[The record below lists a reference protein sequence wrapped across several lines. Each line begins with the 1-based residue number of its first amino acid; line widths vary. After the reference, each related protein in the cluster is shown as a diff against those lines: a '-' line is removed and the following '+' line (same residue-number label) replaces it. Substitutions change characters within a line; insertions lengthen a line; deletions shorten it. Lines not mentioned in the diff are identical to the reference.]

1 MSFNM
6 SATMHVVTASEMQ
19 RMDRETIESFGLPG
33 RVLMENAGRGVVD
46 VMVKTF
52 PGIKSSGPN
61 LRIGIVAGRG
71 NNGGDGFVI
80 ARCLSGM
87 GASVSVYLFSDRTA
101 VKGDAAANLAL
112 LDALKVPVF
121 EITDPALLAQHQPGM
136 HQQEIW
142 VDALLG
148 TGLNAEVKGL
158 FRTGIEFLNSLNRP
172 VIAVDIP
179 SGLNADTGMILGACI
194 QAHTTVTF
202 GFPKIGH
209 ILFPG
214 AAVTGRLKTID
225 IGIPAHIVRNIA
237 PTHHILTPEFI
248 ARSFPRRAP
257 TSHKGSNG
265 HVLMV
270 AGSAGKAGAAVMSG
284 LAALRS
290 GAGLVTLATPE
301 SLNAI
306 IQSQIPEIMTAPMAG
321 RKEGLWDDSLC
332 DSIREQLQ
340 GKKCLAMGPG
350 MGASPETR
358 KLVLEILRDVAIP
371 VVLDADGLNCI
382 CGHLDVLKGMKAP
395 AVLTP
400 HPGEMSRLTGA
411 SVSDI
416 QADRIGAARRF
427 SQAHHVHLVL
437 KGARTVIA
445 HPDGT
450 VYINLT
456 ANPGMATGGM
466 GDVLTGV
473 IAGLLAQGLEPE
485 AASHAGVYLHGKAA
499 DSLCESMGPFGFLAS
514 EVAGAMPG
522 VIGEMSQM
530 ADAGRFS
537 AEA

>member
-1 MSFNM
+1 
-6 SATMHVVTASEMQ
+6 MHIVTASEMRQ
-19 RMDRETIESFGLPG
+19 MDRETIESFGLPG

-52 PGIKSSGPN
+52 PAITSSGGN
-61 LRIGIVAGRG
+61 QRIGIVAGRG

-80 ARCLSGM
+80 ARYLSGL
-87 GASVSVYLFSDRTA
+87 GASVSVYLFSDRA
-101 VKGDAAANLAL
+101 SVRGDAAANLKL

-121 EITDPALLAQHQPGM
+121 EITDPSSLARHHAGM
-136 HQQEIW
+136 LQQEIW

-158 FRTGIEFLNSLNRP
+158 FRAVIEFLNSLNRP

-179 SGLNADTGMILGACI
+179 SGLNADTGMLCGACI

-214 AAVTGRLKTID
+214 AGATGRLETID
-225 IGIPAHIVRNIA
+225 IGIPPHVVQNIE
-237 PTHHILTPEFI
+237 PRHHILTPETI
-248 ARSFPRRAP
+248 ARTFPQRVP
-257 TSHKGSNG
+257 TSHKGTAG
-265 HVLMV
+265 HVLV
-270 AGSAGKAGAAVMSG
+270 VGGSTGKAGAAAMSG

-290 GAGLVTLATPE
+290 GAGLVTLAIPK
-301 SLNAI
+301 SLNTI
-306 IQSQIPEIMTAPMAG
+306 IQSGIPEIMTAPMDG
-321 RKEGLWDDSLC
+321 RKEGIWDESLC
-332 DSIREQLQ
+332 EGIREQLQ

-350 MGASPETR
+350 MGTLPETQ
-358 KLVLEILRDVAIP
+358 KLVLEILRNLSIP
-371 VVLDADGLNCI
+371 VVLDADGLNCV
-382 CGHLDVLKGMKAP
+382 CGQLEVLKGLKTP
-395 AVLTP
+395 AILTP

-427 SQAHHVHLVL
+427 SQAHRVHLVL

-456 ANPGMATGGM
+456 ANPGMAAGGM

-473 IAGLLAQGLEPE
+473 IAGLLAQGLGPE
-485 AASHAGVYLHGKAA
+485 AAAHAGVYLHGKAA
-499 DSLCESMGPFGFLAS
+499 DALCESLGPFGFLAS
-514 EVAGAMPG
+514 EVAGALPG
-522 VIGEMSQM
+522 VIGEIRLMT
-530 ADAGRFS
+530 DAGKHKTVG
-537 AEA
+537 

>member
-1 MSFNM
+1 MQI
-6 SATMHVVTASEMQ
+6 VTASEMQ
-19 RMDRETIESFGLPG
+19 QMDRETIESFGLPG

-46 VMVKTF
+46 VLVKAF
-52 PGIKSSGPN
+52 PTITSFGRN
-61 LRIGIVAGRG
+61 QRIGIVAGRG

-80 ARCLSGM
+80 ARYLSGM
-87 GASVSVYLFSDRTA
+87 GASVSVYLFSDRAA
-101 VKGDAAANLAL
+101 VRGDAAANLKL
-112 LDALKVPVF
+112 LDALNVPVF
-121 EITDPALLAQHQPGM
+121 EITDPSSLALHHTGM
-136 HQQEIW
+136 CQQEIW

-158 FRTGIEFLNSLNRP
+158 FRAVIEFLNSLNRP

-179 SGLNADTGMILGACI
+179 SGLNADTGMICGACI

-202 GFPKIGH
+202 GFAKIGH

-214 AAVTGRLKTID
+214 AGVTGRLEIID
-225 IGIPAHIVRNIA
+225 IGIPAHIVQRVG
-237 PTHHILTPEFI
+237 PGHHILTPESI
-248 ARSFPRRAP
+248 ARAFPQRAP

-265 HVLMV
+265 HVLV
-270 AGSAGKAGAAVMSG
+270 VGGSTGKSGAAAMSG

-290 GAGLVTLATPE
+290 GAGLVTLAIPKG
-301 SLNAI
+301 LNAI
-306 IQSQIPEIMTAPMAG
+306 IQSQIPEIMTAPMDG
-321 RKEGLWDDSLC
+321 RKEGMWDESLC
-332 DSIREQLQ
+332 EGIREQLQ

-350 MGASPETR
+350 MGAFSETR
-358 KLVLEILRDVAIP
+358 KLVLEILRGLSIP
-371 VVLDADGLNCI
+371 VVLDADGLNCV
-382 CGHLDVLKGMKAP
+382 CGHLEVLKGLKAP
-395 AVLTP
+395 AILTP
-400 HPGEMSRLTGA
+400 HPGEMSRLTGE

-427 SQAHHVHLVL
+427 SQAHQVHLVL

-473 IAGLLAQGLEPE
+473 IAGLLAQGLGPE

-499 DSLCESMGPFGFLAS
+499 DALFESMGPFGFLAS
-514 EVAGAMPG
+514 EVAGALPG
-522 VIGEMSQM
+522 VIGEMRQM
-530 ADAGRFS
+530 TDAGKQKTVG
-537 AEA
+537 